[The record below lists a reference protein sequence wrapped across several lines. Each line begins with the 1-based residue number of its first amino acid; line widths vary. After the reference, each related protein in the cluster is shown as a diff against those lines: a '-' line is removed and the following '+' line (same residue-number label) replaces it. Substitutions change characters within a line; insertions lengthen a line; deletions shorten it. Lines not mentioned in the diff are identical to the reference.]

1 MKAIGVPL
9 LSLTLRTTRL
19 KSKKGIKMDCVRV
32 FFDTAVWTQMADA
45 MFQFPKAS
53 CGS

>member
-9 LSLTLRTTRL
+9 LSSTLRTTRL
-19 KSKKGIKMDCVRV
+19 KLKRGIKMDCMLV
-32 FFDTAVWTQMADA
+32 FFDTAAWTQMADA
-45 MFQFPKAS
+45 MLQFPKAS